1 MIDCKEVR
9 TREGLHWEME
19 CNHTLTRG
27 FTPDEAKISTKPL
40 SEAQTREE
48 FVFIGIRELFEQ
60 NESICLDDETDRLT
74 LCHKVSGWVRRNLQ
88 KIQES
93 E

>member
-1 MIDCKEVR
+1 MKCEERR
-9 TREGLHWEME
+9 TRSGLHWKMS
-19 CNHTLTRG
+19 CNHADVSG
-27 FTPDEAKISTKPL
+27 FTPDEGRIATKPL
-40 SEAQTREE
+40 SEATDKVEYI
-48 FVFIGIRELFEQ
+48 FIGIRELFEQ